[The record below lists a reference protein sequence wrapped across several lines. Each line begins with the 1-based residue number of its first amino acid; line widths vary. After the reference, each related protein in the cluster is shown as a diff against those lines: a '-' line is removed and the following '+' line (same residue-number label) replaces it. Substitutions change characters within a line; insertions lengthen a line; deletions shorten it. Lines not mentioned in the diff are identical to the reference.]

1 MYILNILMWHM
12 GTFAQCYR
20 GVNEPV
26 SFGIQGVQLH
36 VLYKTR
42 PFVKTHN
49 NTFRI

>member
-1 MYILNILMWHM
+1 MYILNILMWHV
-12 GTFAQCYR
+12 GTFAQRYR

-26 SFGIQGVQLH
+26 SFGIQGFQLH

-42 PFVKTHN
+42 HFLKTHY